1 MSRQA
6 VAAAPARALPDRVPA
21 PLPRPSA
28 PRRVSG
34 PVRRSLA
41 APHRGTLARVLDAPV
56 LERLLRGRV
65 WIAIVGVALLGIV
78 AMQVTILRLGATIGA
93 SVTRIQQLEQS
104 NQSEETQIARL
115 QPGGDIAATA
125 AKLGMVYP
133 PAGDL
138 VYLGTGGEQAAIAAA
153 SITRPT
159 APLVSSAPASALTA
173 PLWSAGAATSTAA
186 VGAPATVSTA
196 AGGTASTT
204 GTAAPQQG
212 TTTTQTSTGTP
223 TDQTSAGSTQS
234 PIGTT
239 TGTPT
244 STTTGAGGGS
254 TAPGSVAGG

>member
-34 PVRRSLA
+34 PVRRPLT
-41 APHRGTLARVLDAPV
+41 APRRGTLARVLDAPA

-78 AMQVTILRLGATIGA
+78 AMQVTILRLGASIGA

-104 NQSEETQIARL
+104 NQSAETQIARL
-115 QPGGDIAATA
+115 QPGGDIATTA

-138 VYLGTGGEQAAIAAA
+138 VYLRAGAGQAAIAAA

-159 APLVSSAPASALTA
+159 APLVSNAPPPALTA
-173 PLWSAGAATSTAA
+173 PLSNAGAATSTAL
-186 VGAPATVSTA
+186 PAGTGTTVSTA
-196 AGGTASTT
+196 AGTTASTA
-204 GTAAPQQG
+204 GTSAGQQ
-212 TTTTQTSTGTP
+212 TTATTQTPAGTQTG
-223 TDQTSAGSTQS
+223 QTTAGSTQA
-234 PIGTT
+234 PPPV
-239 TGTPT
+239 TPT
-244 STTTGAGGGS
+244 STAAGAGGGS
-254 TAPGSVAGG
+254 TAPGSAAGG

>member
-34 PVRRSLA
+34 PVRRPLT
-41 APHRGTLARVLDAPV
+41 APRRGTLARLLDAPV

-78 AMQVTILRLGATIGA
+78 AMQVTILRLGASIGA

-104 NQSEETQIARL
+104 NQSAETQIARL
-115 QPGGDIAATA
+115 QPGGDIATTA

-138 VYLGTGGEQAAIAAA
+138 VYLRAGAGQAAIAAA

-159 APLVSSAPASALTA
+159 APMVSSAPPSALTA
-173 PLWSAGAATSTAA
+173 PLSNAGAVAGTGT
-186 VGAPATVSTA
+186 TVSTA
-196 AGGTASTT
+196 AESTASTA
-204 GTAAPQQG
+204 GTSAGQPV
-212 TTTTQTSTGTP
+212 TTTTQTSAGTQTG
-223 TDQTSAGSTQS
+223 QTSAGSTQA
-234 PIGTT
+234 PPVTT
-239 TGTPT
+239 T
-244 STTTGAGGGS
+244 STAAGAGGGS
-254 TAPGSVAGG
+254 AAPGSAAGG